1 MKAGRLETN
10 RRQGLNRTE
19 GGRGD
24 GRRETETL
32 FQLPSPMSAIRR
44 PGRETLKE

>member
-1 MKAGRLETN
+1 MKGVRKEEGSEGKGSTVYEGRD
-10 RRQGLNRTE
+10 
-19 GGRGD
+19 D

-32 FQLPSPMSAIRR
+32 FQLTSPMSAIRR